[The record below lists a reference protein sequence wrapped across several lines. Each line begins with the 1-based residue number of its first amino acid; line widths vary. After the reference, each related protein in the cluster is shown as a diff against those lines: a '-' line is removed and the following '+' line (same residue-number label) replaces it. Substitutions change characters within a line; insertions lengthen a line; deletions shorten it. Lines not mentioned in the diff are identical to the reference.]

1 MAEYTRIVLDL
12 PPPIVAVVDRLANER
27 GITRPGLVRVAIGVL
42 QAMQDGAK
50 EGYLTGLTKDR
61 DKLDTLLVGP
71 I

>member
-61 DKLDTLLVGP
+61 AKLDTLLIGP